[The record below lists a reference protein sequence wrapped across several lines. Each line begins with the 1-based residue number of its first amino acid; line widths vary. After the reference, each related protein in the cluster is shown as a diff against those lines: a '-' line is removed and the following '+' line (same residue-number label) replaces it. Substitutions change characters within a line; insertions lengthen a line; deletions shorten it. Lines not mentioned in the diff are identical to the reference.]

1 MQVAGHPR
9 GVYVCFALRSLPDS
23 RHVSE
28 QRSRQ
33 AVLPGCK
40 ANSPSAGPVEQ
51 IIASFRRLACHRI
64 NPTSCY
70 MWLLSNINV
79 QEPTI
84 FCYFVKKQISAR
96 YAFALQFDLIYLFSH
111 KEAILLKITWIG

>member
-1 MQVAGHPR
+1 M
-9 GVYVCFALRSLPDS
+9 LRSLPDS

-33 AVLPGCK
+33 AVRPGCK
-40 ANSPSAGPVEQ
+40 ANSPSATDNYGPVEQ
-51 IIASFRRLACHRI
+51 IIASFRGLACHRI
-64 NPTSCY
+64 NPTSRY

-84 FCYFVKKQISAR
+84 FCYFVKKQFSAR

-111 KEAILLKITWIG
+111 KDSNLKGHSTQNHMDRLR